1 MSLRTEVVH
10 NRNVV
15 IVRLT
20 GELDHHTSED
30 VRLKLDEVLLK
41 ENSHHMVMNLETLT
55 FMDSSGIGVLLGRYK
70 QLKNKGG
77 KLILCHIDSPVHK
90 LLELSGLFKIIDVY
104 DDEVRA
110 LSSLEVVS

>member
-1 MSLRTEVVH
+1 MSLHTKVEH
-10 NRNVV
+10 KKNVV
-15 IVRLT
+15 TVRLI

-30 VRLKLDEVLLK
+30 VRRRLDEILMK
-41 ENSHHMVMNLETLT
+41 DNSQHMIVNMNELS

-70 QLKNKGG
+70 LLRNKGG
-77 KLILCHIDSPVHK
+77 KLILCQISKPVHK

-104 DDEVRA
+104 DEENEA

>member
-1 MSLRTEVVH
+1 MALYTEVEH
-10 NRNVV
+10 KKNVV
-15 IVRLT
+15 MVKLV

-30 VRLKLDEVLLK
+30 VRKKLDEILLK
-41 ENSHHMVMNLETLT
+41 ENSKHMIVNLDSLS

-70 QLKNKGG
+70 LLKSKGG
-77 KLILCHIDSPVHK
+77 KLILCQISKPVHK

-104 DDEVRA
+104 DEEVDA